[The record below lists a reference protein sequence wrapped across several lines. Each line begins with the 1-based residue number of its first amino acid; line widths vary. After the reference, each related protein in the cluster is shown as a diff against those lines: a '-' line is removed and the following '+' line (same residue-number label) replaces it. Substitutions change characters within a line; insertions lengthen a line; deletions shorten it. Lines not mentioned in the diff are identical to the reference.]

1 MKQRT
6 KGFLANEI
14 IRHDSEQFDYIAE
27 VNGYLWQFVRSVIPS
42 ANGNLSNFVDLAVVK
57 SAQQSVQLT
66 ALRLGLTVSL
76 LFNVILLAILVSI
89 FGGN

>member
-27 VNGYLWQFVRSVIPS
+27 ANGYLWQFVRSVIPS
-42 ANGNLSNFVDLAVVK
+42 ANGDLSCFVDLAVVK

-66 ALRLGLTVSL
+66 AFRRGLAVSI
-76 LFNVILLAILVSI
+76 LFNVIFLAVVSLI
-89 FGGN
+89 IGGN

>member
-27 VNGYLWQFVRSVIPS
+27 ANGYLWQFVRSVIPS
-42 ANGNLSNFVDLAVVK
+42 ANGDLSNFVDRAVVK
-57 SAQQSVQLT
+57 SAQQSVYLT
-66 ALRLGLTVSL
+66 ALRRGLAVSI
-76 LFNVILLAILVSI
+76 FINVILLAVVLFTI
-89 FGGN
+89 GGR